1 MGTWALL
8 ILLIFPD
15 GSTLTLQKQELY
27 ETQRLCMT
35 EGRREAANVAE
46 VASKKLNAYIQYRW
60 TCKKGGFST

>member
-1 MGTWALL
+1 MEMWALL

-15 GSTLTLQKQELY
+15 GSTLTLQKQEVY

-35 EGRREAANVAE
+35 DGRLEAANVAA